1 MTSTT
6 VPKWLP
12 AALAPYELSALS
24 WLSMLQS
31 PLRVEEHVDSKTYTL
46 RAEIPGVDPEK
57 DVTVTYQDGAL
68 RLQIHRADVRKDKT
82 HTEFNYG
89 SYDRVVATRSA
100 IDEDTIHAS
109 YQDGILE
116 IKAKVSAPE
125 APGRTIPITVTS
137 PKHAGNGAKH

>member
-6 VPKWLP
+6 VSKWLP

-31 PLRVEEHVDSKTYTL
+31 PLRVEENVDGKTYTL

-89 SYDRVVATRSA
+89 SYDRVVATRSV
-100 IDEDTIHAS
+100 IDEDSIHAS

-116 IKAKVSAPE
+116 IKAKVSAPDACE
-125 APGRTIPITVTS
+125 RAIPITVKS
-137 PKHAGNGAKH
+137 GAYVGDSKKH